1 MAARGSERGVAMVL
15 ALLALLLLSAVGVA
29 LMLTAASETLIAGS
43 FRAREAV
50 RYAAEAGLERVLAD
64 LSLPGDWGAL
74 LDGSVRSSFTDGPP
88 GGVRTLADGSTID
101 LGQQVNL
108 ANCQK
113 TAACSA
119 AEMNAVTADR
129 PWGVNNPRWVLLAHA
144 PLGALLPGSSLGP
157 PAYVI
162 VLAGDDPSEVDG
174 DPARDAEAGQ
184 PGSGVIALRAEAFGP
199 RGAFSAIDVT
209 LARPP
214 YNEGVRQTGVRI
226 LSWREVR

>member
-1 MAARGSERGVAMVL
+1 MTARRSERGVAMVL
-15 ALLALLLLSAVGVA
+15 ALMAILVLSAVGVA
-29 LMLTAASETLIAGS
+29 LLLTSASETVIAGS

-88 GGVRTLADGSTID
+88 GGTRTLADGSTID

-108 ANCQK
+108 ANCQR

-119 AEMNAVTADR
+119 AEMNATTADR
-129 PWGVNNPRWVLLAHA
+129 PWGVNNPRWVLLGYA
-144 PLGALLPGSSLGP
+144 PLSALLPDASLGP
-157 PAYVI
+157 PAYVV
-162 VLAGDDPSEVDG
+162 VLAGDDPAELDG
-174 DPARDAEAGQ
+174 DPTRDAEAGQ
-184 PGSGVIALRAEAFGP
+184 PGAGIIALRAEAFGP

-209 LARPP
+209 LARPT
-214 YNEGVRQTGVRI
+214 YNDGLRQTGVRI